1 MLHLNYLIFLLL
13 SKINLMILILTIIY
27 IIKMVLKNFKMLFLN
42 LLFQILTIIMVFNLN
57 VIIQIHN

>member
-1 MLHLNYLIFLLL
+1 
-13 SKINLMILILTIIY
+13 MILILTIIY